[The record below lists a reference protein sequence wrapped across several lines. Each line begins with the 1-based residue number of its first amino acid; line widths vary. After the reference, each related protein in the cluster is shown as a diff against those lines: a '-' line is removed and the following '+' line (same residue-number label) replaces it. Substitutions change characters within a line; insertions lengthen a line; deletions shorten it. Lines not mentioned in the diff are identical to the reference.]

1 MQVKTKATRSLLYET
16 ARYVD
21 VYKVYSS
28 ISEQRKLEPDERQ
41 EMKKYQKLADIFT
54 PLLKLV
60 SSEYCNSIAYDS
72 LQIHGGAGFMKD
84 FPIERIYR
92 DARITSIYEG
102 TSQLQVVAAIR
113 GVSTNSYLQ
122 KIREMEEEKI
132 KPELEYLRKMLIAMT
147 SEYETAVKIVNEA
160 EDQEYLDF
168 HARRLVEMAGNIII
182 GYLLLQDTMRDE
194 DFMNTAEIFIK
205 LGIAG
210 NREKADY
217 IKNSEIKDLGIY
229 KY

>member
-1 MQVKTKATRSLLYET
+1 MT
-16 ARYVD
+16 A
-21 VYKVYSS
+21 
-28 ISEQRKLEPDERQ
+28 E
-41 EMKKYQKLADIFT
+41 
-54 PLLKLV
+54 
-60 SSEYCNSIAYDS
+60 YDS
-72 LQIHGGAGFMKD
+72 
-84 FPIERIYR
+84 
-92 DARITSIYEG
+92 
-102 TSQLQVVAAIR
+102 
-113 GVSTNSYLQ
+113 
-122 KIREMEEEKI
+122 
-132 KPELEYLRKMLIAMT
+132 
-147 SEYETAVKIVNEA
+147 AVKIVNEA

-182 GYLLLQDTMRDE
+182 GYLLIQDTMRDE